1 MFTLKYL
8 FTICSKLIKQK
19 YHLAIIVLVMFEI
32 WREMLLLKSI
42 IPFSVPKIIHWSA
55 FIFVRTLLS
64 VNHQGGNELQCSMNM
79 HSWKKS
85 AGRLLYVVEP
95 NVKVTVKATTPRPH
109 LNDIIPWPLVY
120 LAPHKGLS
128 QRHSSL
134 LQGYHGTEKKRNL
147 EFIFPDRENTGNLPK
162 SI

>member
-19 YHLAIIVLVMFEI
+19 YHLAILVLVMFEI

-42 IPFSVPKIIHWSA
+42 IPFSLPKIIHWSA

-79 HSWKKS
+79 HSWNKS
-85 AGRLLYVVEP
+85 AGRLLYLVEP
-95 NVKVTVKATTPRPH
+95 NVKVSVKATRPK
-109 LNDIIPWPLVY
+109 
-120 LAPHKGLS
+120 PHVFPPPIMLIYFLKLEYFPPSTRTQKTKSASWHREKRKFGFS
-128 QRHSSL
+128 F
-134 LQGYHGTEKKRNL
+134 LQ
-147 EFIFPDRENTGNLPK
+147 TGNLPK